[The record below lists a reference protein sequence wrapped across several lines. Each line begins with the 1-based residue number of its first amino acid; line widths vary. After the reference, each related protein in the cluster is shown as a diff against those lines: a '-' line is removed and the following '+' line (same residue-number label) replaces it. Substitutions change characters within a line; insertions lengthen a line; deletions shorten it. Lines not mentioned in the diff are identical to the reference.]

1 MTVHAG
7 RPTTPQDKSRELQRK
22 LYLAAKRNRNRRF
35 HALYDRIFRPDIL
48 RQAWEEVRRNGG
60 SAGEDGVTIEDVERE
75 GVEQFLGQ
83 IEQDLKAGTYR
94 PKPVLRVYIPKADG
108 RQRPLGI
115 PTVRDRVVQQACKM
129 VIEPIFEAN
138 FRDNSYGFRP
148 KRSAQQAVTEVKK
161 ALITGWWVVDAD
173 IQSYFDTI
181 DHTMLMSLLKR
192 RISDRRV
199 LKLIRQWL
207 EAGVL
212 EDGVRNA
219 TEIGSPQGGVISPL
233 LANIYLHVL
242 DMYWAERYSSLG
254 KLIRYADDFV
264 IICRTRQD
272 AENALQIVKQI
283 MDYPETDTSSHQNPC
298 RGYGSRWVRL
308 SWLPLPQ
315 EEIKEEQQTLALHLA
330 FTKGHDSRPKQNPFH
345 HEENEIEQ
353 HASRSDKISQ
363 SSNSRMA
370 ELLPHW
376 KLHLEIP
383 ATRPL
388 CAVSSGTMGSGKDR
402 VSWALERTCLSGFD
416 DATWIGIL
424 LPTRNMCGQTL
435 KAPGRRLSESRM
447 RENLM
452 SGSMWQGMETRI
464 SSSNPR
470 RHPLTLPPDRWDS
483 PRPKRLF
490 YARTNS
496 VKSALSRPAH
506 LRVTLTVRQH

>member
-1 MTVHAG
+1 VTVHAG
-7 RPTTPQDKSRELQRK
+7 RPTTPMEKSRELQRK
-22 LYLAAKRNRNRRF
+22 LYLEAKRCRNRRF

-60 SAGEDGVTIEDVERE
+60 SAGEDGATIEDVEKE
-75 GVEQFLGQ
+75 GVGQFLGQ
-83 IEQDLKAGTYR
+83 IEQDLRAGTYR
-94 PKPVLRVYIPKADG
+94 PRPVLRVYIPKADG

-181 DHTMLMSLLKR
+181 DHTMLMSLCKR

-242 DMYWAERYSSLG
+242 DMYWAERYVSLG

-272 AENALQIVKQI
+272 AETALQTVKRI
-283 MDYPETDTSSHQNPC
+283 MAILKLTLHPTKTRVVDMGQDGFDFLGFHFHKKKSLKGNKLLPYNWPAPKAMKAVRSKIHLITERKSLSNPLSEVIKFLNRVI
-298 RGYGSRWVRL
+298 RGWRNYFRIGNCTLKFQQLDCFVRYRLEQWVRSKQGSRGHWNERAFRAL
-308 SWLPLPQ
+308 ITQHGL
-315 EEIKEEQQTLALHLA
+315 EYFYQT
-330 FTKGHDSRPKQNPFH
+330 G
-345 HEENEIEQ
+345 I
-353 HASRSDKISQ
+353 
-363 SSNSRMA
+363 
-370 ELLPHW
+370 
-376 KLHLEIP
+376 
-383 ATRPL
+383 
-388 CAVSSGTMGSGKDR
+388 CAVK
-402 VSWALERTCLSGFD
+402 
-416 DATWIGIL
+416 
-424 LPTRNMCGQTL
+424 P
-435 KAPGRRLSESRM
+435 
-447 RENLM
+447 
-452 SGSMWQGMETRI
+452 
-464 SSSNPR
+464 
-470 RHPLTLPPDRWDS
+470 
-483 PRPKRLF
+483 
-490 YARTNS
+490 
-496 VKSALSRPAH
+496 
-506 LRVTLTVRQH
+506 

>member
-1 MTVHAG
+1 ME
-7 RPTTPQDKSRELQRK
+7 KSRELQRK
-22 LYLAAKRNRNRRF
+22 LYLEAKRCRNRRF

-60 SAGEDGVTIEDVERE
+60 SAGEDGATIEDVEKE
-75 GVEQFLGQ
+75 GVGQFLGQ
-83 IEQDLKAGTYR
+83 IEQDLRAGTYR
-94 PKPVLRVYIPKADG
+94 PRPVLRVYIPKADG

-181 DHTMLMSLLKR
+181 DHTMLMSLCKR

-242 DMYWAERYSSLG
+242 DMYWAERYVSLG

-272 AENALQIVKQI
+272 AETALQTVKRI
-283 MDYPETDTSSHQNPC
+283 MAILKLTLHPTKTRVVDMGQDGFDFLGFHFHKKKSLKGNKLLPYNWPAPKAMKAVRSKIHLITERKSLSNPLSEVIKFLNRVI
-298 RGYGSRWVRL
+298 RGWRNYFRIGNCTLKFQQLDCFVRYRLEQWVRSKQGSRGHWNERAFRAL
-308 SWLPLPQ
+308 ITQHGL
-315 EEIKEEQQTLALHLA
+315 EYFYQT
-330 FTKGHDSRPKQNPFH
+330 G
-345 HEENEIEQ
+345 I
-353 HASRSDKISQ
+353 
-363 SSNSRMA
+363 
-370 ELLPHW
+370 
-376 KLHLEIP
+376 
-383 ATRPL
+383 
-388 CAVSSGTMGSGKDR
+388 CAVK
-402 VSWALERTCLSGFD
+402 
-416 DATWIGIL
+416 
-424 LPTRNMCGQTL
+424 P
-435 KAPGRRLSESRM
+435 
-447 RENLM
+447 
-452 SGSMWQGMETRI
+452 
-464 SSSNPR
+464 
-470 RHPLTLPPDRWDS
+470 
-483 PRPKRLF
+483 
-490 YARTNS
+490 
-496 VKSALSRPAH
+496 
-506 LRVTLTVRQH
+506 

>member
-1 MTVHAG
+1 MTVHAE
-7 RPTTPQDKSRELQRK
+7 RPITPQDKSRELQRK
-22 LYLAAKRNRNRRF
+22 LYLEAKRCRNRRF

-60 SAGEDGVTIEDVERE
+60 SAGQDGVTIEDVVRE

-115 PTVRDRVVQQACKM
+115 PTVRDRVVQQACKL

-148 KRSAQQAVTEVKK
+148 KRSAQQAVAEVKK

-181 DHTMLMSLLKR
+181 DHSMLMSLLKR

-199 LKLIRQWL
+199 LKLLRQWL

-264 IICRTRQD
+264 IICRTRQN
-272 AENALQIVKQI
+272 AETALQTVKQI
-283 MDYPETDTSSHQNPC
+283 MAILKLTLHPTKTRVVDMGQDGFDFLGFHFHKKKSKKSGKLLPYNWPAPKAMKAVRSKIHFLTERKRLSNSLTEVIKFLNRVI
-298 RGYGSRWVRL
+298 RGWRNYFRSGNCTLKFQQLDRYVRNRLEQWVRSKQGSRGHWNERAFRDL
-308 SWLPLPQ
+308 MAQHGLEYFYLP
-315 EEIKEEQQTLALHLA
+315 
-330 FTKGHDSRPKQNPFH
+330 GV
-345 HEENEIEQ
+345 
-353 HASRSDKISQ
+353 
-363 SSNSRMA
+363 
-370 ELLPHW
+370 
-376 KLHLEIP
+376 
-383 ATRPL
+383 
-388 CAVSSGTMGSGKDR
+388 CAVK
-402 VSWALERTCLSGFD
+402 
-416 DATWIGIL
+416 
-424 LPTRNMCGQTL
+424 P
-435 KAPGRRLSESRM
+435 
-447 RENLM
+447 
-452 SGSMWQGMETRI
+452 
-464 SSSNPR
+464 
-470 RHPLTLPPDRWDS
+470 
-483 PRPKRLF
+483 
-490 YARTNS
+490 
-496 VKSALSRPAH
+496 
-506 LRVTLTVRQH
+506 

>member
-1 MTVHAG
+1 VE
-7 RPTTPQDKSRELQRK
+7 KSRELQRK
-22 LYLAAKRNRNRRF
+22 LYQAAKRNRNRRF

-115 PTVRDRVVQQACKM
+115 PTVGDRVVQQACKV

-138 FRDNSYGFRP
+138 FQDNSYGFRP
-148 KRSAQQAVTEVKK
+148 KRSAQQAVSVVKK

-173 IQSYFDTI
+173 IQGYFDTI
-181 DHTMLMSLLKR
+181 DHAMLMSLLKR

-242 DMYWAERYSSLG
+242 DMYWAERYSLLG

-264 IICRTRQD
+264 IICRTKRD
-272 AENALQIVKQI
+272 AETALQTVKQI
-283 MDYPETDTSSHQNPC
+283 MGILKLTLHPTKTRVVDMGQDGFDFLGFHFHKKKSMKGNKLLPYNWPALKAMKAVRSKIHLITERKRLSNPLSEVIKFLNRVI
-298 RGYGSRWVRL
+298 RGWRNYFRIGNCTLKFQQLDRYVRYRLEQWVRSKQGSRGHWNEHAFRAL
-308 SWLPLPQ
+308 ITQHGL
-315 EEIKEEQQTLALHLA
+315 EYFYQT
-330 FTKGHDSRPKQNPFH
+330 G
-345 HEENEIEQ
+345 I
-353 HASRSDKISQ
+353 
-363 SSNSRMA
+363 
-370 ELLPHW
+370 
-376 KLHLEIP
+376 
-383 ATRPL
+383 
-388 CAVSSGTMGSGKDR
+388 CAVK
-402 VSWALERTCLSGFD
+402 
-416 DATWIGIL
+416 
-424 LPTRNMCGQTL
+424 P
-435 KAPGRRLSESRM
+435 
-447 RENLM
+447 
-452 SGSMWQGMETRI
+452 
-464 SSSNPR
+464 
-470 RHPLTLPPDRWDS
+470 
-483 PRPKRLF
+483 
-490 YARTNS
+490 
-496 VKSALSRPAH
+496 
-506 LRVTLTVRQH
+506 

>member
-1 MTVHAG
+1 MTVHVA
-7 RPTTPQDKSRELQRK
+7 RPITPQDKSRELQRK
-22 LYLAAKRNRNRRF
+22 LYLAAKRNRERRF

-75 GVEQFLGQ
+75 GVEQFLCQ
-83 IEQDLKAGTYR
+83 IEQGLKAGDYR

-148 KRSAQQAVTEVKK
+148 KRSAQQAVNEVKK
-161 ALITGWWVVDAD
+161 GLITGWWVVDAD

-181 DHTMLMSLLKR
+181 DHNLLMSLLKR

-264 IICRTRQD
+264 IICRTKQD
-272 AENALQIVKQI
+272 AETALKTVKQI
-283 MDYPETDTSSHQNPC
+283 MGILKLTLHPTKTRVVDMGQDGFDFLGFHFHKKKSMK
-298 RGYGSRWVRL
+298 SR
-308 SWLPLPQ
+308 
-315 EEIKEEQQTLALHLA
+315 K
-330 FTKGHDSRPKQNPFH
+330 
-345 HEENEIEQ
+345 
-353 HASRSDKISQ
+353 
-363 SSNSRMA
+363 
-370 ELLPHW
+370 LLPYNW
-376 KLHLEIP
+376 P
-383 ATRPL
+383 APKAMK
-388 CAVSSGTMGSGKDR
+388 AVRSKIHTIT
-402 VSWALERTCLSGFD
+402 ER
-416 DATWIGIL
+416 
-424 LPTRNMCGQTL
+424 
-435 KAPGRRLSESRM
+435 RRLSNPLSEVIKYLNRVIRGWRNYFRIGNCTLKFQQLDRYVRWRLEQWAQSKQGSRGHWNEHAF
-447 RENLM
+447 RALLLQHGLEYFY
-452 SGSMWQGMETRI
+452 
-464 SSSNPR
+464 
-470 RHPLTLPPDRWDS
+470 LPGIC
-483 PRPKRLF
+483 
-490 YARTNS
+490 A
-496 VKSALSRPAH
+496 VKP
-506 LRVTLTVRQH
+506 